1 MRVLVSGSTGLIG
14 SALVTR
20 LRSEGHEAIRL
31 VRGAAAGADEV
42 RWDPAKGSIDLAGLQ
57 AAGPIDGAV
66 HLAGEGIGEKRWTD
80 DQKRRI
86 LDSRVQG
93 TTLLAETLAALD
105 PRPTVLVSGS
115 AVGFYGLRGDEVLT
129 EESASGDGFLADV
142 TRHWEAS
149 TAAAEA
155 AGIRTVLLRTGI
167 VLSSKGGALGRL
179 LPLIRLGLGGKLG
192 SGEQW
197 WSWISLEDEVRLIVH
212 CLEHDDIRGP
222 VNATSPQPATN
233 ADVVRALGRA
243 AGRPTVL
250 PVPRFALSLVMG
262 GELTEEVIMAGQRA
276 LPTVAEASGFT
287 FTHPDL
293 DSAARAVL
301 SK

>member
-1 MRVLVSGSTGLIG
+1 MRVLVSGSSGLIG

-20 LRSEGHEAIRL
+20 LASEGHEVVRL
-31 VRGAAAGADEV
+31 VRGEATAADEV

-57 AAGPIDGAV
+57 GAGPLDGAV
-66 HLAGEGIGEKRWTD
+66 HLAGEGIGEKRWSD
-80 DQKRRI
+80 EQKRRI

-93 TTLLAETLAALD
+93 TTLMAETLAALD
-105 PRPTVLVSGS
+105 PKPKVLVSGS

-142 TRHWEAS
+142 TRQWEA
-149 TAAAEA
+149 AARPAEQ

-167 VLSSKGGALGRL
+167 VLSPKGGALGRL

-192 SGEQW
+192 SGQQW
-197 WSWISLEDEVRLIVH
+197 WSWISLEDEVRLITH
-212 CLEHDDIRGP
+212 CLEHDDIAGP
-222 VNATSPQPATN
+222 VNATAPQPATN
-233 ADVVRALGRA
+233 AEVVRALGRA

-250 PVPRFALSLVMG
+250 AVPRFALSLVMG
-262 GELTEEVIMAGQRA
+262 GELTEEVVMAGQRA
-276 LPTVAEASGFT
+276 LPTVAEAAGFT

>member
-20 LRSEGHEAIRL
+20 LRSEGHDVIRL
-31 VRGAAAGADEV
+31 VRGAAASADEV
-42 RWDPAKGSIDLAGLQ
+42 RWDPAQGSIDLAGLR
-57 AAGPIDGAV
+57 ATGPIDGTV
-66 HLAGEGIGEKRWTD
+66 HLAGEGIGEKRWSD
-80 DQKRRI
+80 DQKRKI

-93 TTLLAETLAALD
+93 TTLLAETLAGLD
-105 PRPTVLVSGS
+105 PKPKVLVSGS
-115 AVGFYGLRGDEVLT
+115 AVGYYGLRGDEVLT
-129 EESASGDGFLADV
+129 EASTSGDGFLADV
-142 TRHWEAS
+142 TRQWEA
-149 TAAAEA
+149 AARPAEQ

-167 VLSSKGGALGRL
+167 VLSPKGGALGRL

-192 SGEQW
+192 SGQQW
-197 WSWISLEDEVRLIVH
+197 WSWISLEDEVRLIIH
-212 CLEHDDIRGP
+212 CLEHDDIAGP
-222 VNATSPQPATN
+222 VNATAPQPATN
-233 ADVVRALGRA
+233 AEVVRALGRA

-293 DSAARAVL
+293 ESAARTVL
-301 SK
+301 AK

>member
-1 MRVLVSGSTGLIG
+1 MRVLVTGSTGLIG

-20 LRSEGHEAIRL
+20 LRSEGHDVVRL
-31 VRGAAAGADEV
+31 VRGAAAAADEV
-42 RWDPAKGSIDLAGLQ
+42 RWDPAQGSIDLAGLQ
-57 AAGPIDGAV
+57 AAGSIDGAV
-66 HLAGEGIGEKRWTD
+66 HLAGEGIGEKRWSD
-80 DQKRRI
+80 DQKRKI

-105 PRPTVLVSGS
+105 PKPKVLVSGS

-129 EESASGDGFLADV
+129 EESSSGDGFLAEV
-142 TRHWEAS
+142 TRQWEA
-149 TAAAEA
+149 AARPAQQ
-155 AGIRTVLLRTGI
+155 AGIRTVLLRSGI

-192 SGEQW
+192 SGQQW

-212 CLEHDDIRGP
+212 CLEHEDVEGP

-233 ADVVRALGRA
+233 AEVVRALGRA

-262 GELTEEVIMAGQRA
+262 GELTEEVILAGQRA

-293 DSAARAVL
+293 DAAARAVL

>member
-14 SALVTR
+14 STLVTR
-20 LRSEGHEAIRL
+20 LRREGHEAIRL
-31 VRGAAAGADEV
+31 VRGAATAADEV
-42 RWDPAKGSIDLAGLQ
+42 RWDPSQGSIDLAGLQ

-66 HLAGEGIGEKRWTD
+66 HLAGEGIGEKRWSD
-80 DQKRRI
+80 DQKRKI

-105 PRPTVLVSGS
+105 PKPNVLVSGS
-115 AVGFYGLRGDEVLT
+115 AVGFYGIRGDEVLT
-129 EESASGDGFLADV
+129 EASASGDGFLADV
-142 TRHWEAS
+142 TRQWEA
-149 TAAAEA
+149 AARPAEQ

-167 VLSSKGGALGRL
+167 VLSPKGGALGRL

-192 SGEQW
+192 SGQQW
-197 WSWISLEDEVRLIVH
+197 WSWISLDDEVRLIVH
-212 CLEHDDIRGP
+212 CLEHDDIAGP
-222 VNATSPQPATN
+222 VNATAPEPATN

-250 PVPRFALSLVMG
+250 PVPRFALALVMG
-262 GELTEEVIMAGQRA
+262 GELTEEMIMAGQRA
-276 LPTVAEASGFT
+276 LPTAAEASGFT

-293 DSAARAVL
+293 ASAARAVL